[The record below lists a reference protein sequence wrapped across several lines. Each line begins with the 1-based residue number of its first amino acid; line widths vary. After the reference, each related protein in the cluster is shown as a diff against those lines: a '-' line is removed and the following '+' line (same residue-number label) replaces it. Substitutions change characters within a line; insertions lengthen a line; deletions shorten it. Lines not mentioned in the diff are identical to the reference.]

1 MGTSVPWLIFD
12 ISSII
17 RGRTAVLVR
26 AFGKASLEGTFWQTP
41 EGDGGVSPG
50 KRTAGVEIPG
60 ALREQQGGHRAET
73 EDWRGQGVPDSAGS
87 GRAL

>member
-1 MGTSVPWLIFD
+1 M
-12 ISSII
+12 
-17 RGRTAVLVR
+17 
-26 AFGKASLEGTFWQTP
+26 P

-73 EDWRGQGVPDSAGS
+73 EDWRGHGAPGSAGS